1 VRFVEVS
8 QIQQNRLYGDLAYLW
23 PLVSP
28 PEDYAAEACCW
39 REVLRGKL
47 GPGRHRVLELGVGG
61 GHHLSHLT
69 AEFEATAVD
78 LSEAMMCHSRRL
90 NPGVEHIVGDMRTI
104 RLGRTFQAVLIH
116 DAVSHMQTEADLKAT
131 FATAAA
137 HLEPGGVFITSPDHF
152 RETFRDPFVDS
163 TTHSDGE
170 TELTFIEFNYDPDPA
185 DTTIETVLLYLIRKG
200 GELRIELDRLT
211 TGLFARQRWLDLMG
225 EAGFEVECCRR
236 ELNGADAQPELL
248 VGTLCNPP
256 G

>member
-1 VRFVEVS
+1 MKAAH
-8 QIQQNRLYGDLAYLW
+8 IQQNRLYSDLACLW

-39 REVLRGKL
+39 REVLRSRL

-69 AEFEATAVD
+69 AEFEASAVD
-78 LSEAMMCHSRRL
+78 LSGAMMRHSRRL
-90 NPGVEHIVGDMRTI
+90 NPSVEHIVGDMRTV

-116 DAVSHMQTEADLKAT
+116 DAISHMQTEADLKAT

-137 HLEPGGVFITSPDHF
+137 HLEPGGVFITSPDYF
-152 RETFRDPFVDS
+152 RETFRDPCVDS
-163 TTHSDGE
+163 ATHSDGE
-170 TELTFIEFNYDPDPA
+170 RELTFIEFAYDPDPA
-185 DTTIETVLLYLIRKG
+185 DTTIETILFYLIRKG

-211 TGLFARQRWLDLMG
+211 IGLFARQRWLELMG

-236 ELNGADAQPELL
+236 ELNGADAQPDLL
-248 VGTLCNPP
+248 VGTLRNPAT
-256 G
+256 

>member
-1 VRFVEVS
+1 MKLA
-8 QIQQNRLYGDLAYLW
+8 QIQRNRLYGDLAHLW

-28 PEDYAAEACCW
+28 VEEYAAEAQCW
-39 REVLRGKL
+39 RDVLRSRL

-78 LSEAMMCHSRRL
+78 LSEAMMRHSKRL
-90 NPGVEHIVGDMRTI
+90 NPGVEHIVGDMRTV

-116 DAVSHMQTEADLKAT
+116 DAVSHMQTEADLRAT

-137 HLEPGGVFITSPDHF
+137 HLEPGGVFITGPDHF
-152 RETFRDPFVDS
+152 RETFRGPFVDS

-170 TELTFIEFNYDPDPA
+170 TELTFIEFACDPDPA
-185 DTTIETVLLYLIRKG
+185 DTTVETILFYLIRKG

-211 TGLFARQRWLDLMG
+211 TGLFARQRWLDLMA
-225 EAGFEVECCRR
+225 EAGFEVACCRR
-236 ELNGADAQPELL
+236 ELSGADAQPDML
-248 VGTLCNPP
+248 VGTLRGPAT
-256 G
+256 

>member
-1 VRFVEVS
+1 MEPA
-8 QIQQNRLYGDLAYLW
+8 QIQQNRLYSDLAYLW

-28 PEDYAAEACCW
+28 VEEYADEARCW
-39 REVLRGKL
+39 RNVLWGRL

-69 AEFEATAVD
+69 ADFEATAVD
-78 LSEAMMCHSRRL
+78 LSEAMMRHSQRL
-90 NPGVEHIVGDMRTI
+90 NPGVEHIAGDMRTV

-116 DAVSHMQTEADLKAT
+116 DAISHMQTEADLRAT

-170 TELTFIEFNYDPDPA
+170 TELTFIEFDHDADPA
-185 DTTIETVLLYLIRKG
+185 DTTVETILFYLIRKG

-211 TGLFARQRWLDLMG
+211 TGLFARQRWLDLMA

-236 ELNGADAQPELL
+236 ELSGAEAQPDLL
-248 VGTLCNPP
+248 VGTLRGPAA
-256 G
+256 

>member
-1 VRFVEVS
+1 MKPAH
-8 QIQQNRLYGDLAYLW
+8 IQQNRLYGDLAYLW

-28 PEDYAAEACCW
+28 VEEYAAEARCW
-39 REVLRGKL
+39 RDVLRDRL

-69 AEFEATAVD
+69 ADFETTAVD
-78 LSEAMMCHSRRL
+78 LSEAMMRHSRRL

-170 TELTFIEFNYDPDPA
+170 TELTFIEFACAPDPA
-185 DTTIETVLLYLIRKG
+185 DTTVETILFYLIRKG

-211 TGLFARQRWLDLMG
+211 TGLFARQRWLDLMA

-236 ELNGADAQPELL
+236 ELNGADAQPDLL
-248 VGTLCNPP
+248 VGTLRGPAT
-256 G
+256 

>member
-1 VRFVEVS
+1 MQPT
-8 QIQQNRLYGDLAYLW
+8 QIQQNRLYGGLAHLW

-28 PEDYAAEACCW
+28 AEEYAAEARCW
-39 REVLRGKL
+39 RDLLRGRL

-69 AEFEATAVD
+69 ADFEATAVD
-78 LSEAMMCHSRRL
+78 LSEAMMRHSRRL
-90 NPGVEHIVGDMRTI
+90 NPTVEHIVGDMRTV

-116 DAVSHMQTEADLKAT
+116 DAVSHMQTEADLRAV

-163 TTHSDGE
+163 ATHADGE
-170 TELTFIEFNYDPDPA
+170 TELTFIEFRYDPDPA
-185 DTTIETVLLYLIRKG
+185 DTTVQTILFYLIRERG
-200 GELRIELDRLT
+200 QLRIELDRLT
-211 TGLFARQRWLDLMG
+211 TGLFARQQWLDLMA

-236 ELNGADAQPELL
+236 ELNGADAQPDLL
-248 VGTLCNPP
+248 VGTLSERNP
-256 G
+256 